1 MYTFG
6 ESTAGL
12 RRWIR
17 DEVELE
23 RPLAK
28 GDRGAAVR
36 RLQEWLNLHG
46 FGLAIDGIFGP
57 VTARALE
64 RFQAS
69 AGVAGTG
76 TLDGASFDR
85 LVAPMTAVLGRRPT
99 AAQAL
104 GEVVAEYGRQHLG
117 RHPLEVGGQNRG
129 PWVRLYM
136 QGNEGSPWPW
146 CAGFV
151 SFLLHQAAES
161 LGVAMPIAG
170 SFSCDSL
177 AAQARAAGRF
187 LSESEATGAALAPG
201 TIFLVRRTPTDW
213 THTGFVTA
221 AGAEVFDTIEGN
233 TNDDGER
240 EGYEVCARSRGYRD
254 KDFILLA

>member
-1 MYTFG
+1 MYTF
-6 ESTAGL
+6 EQSTAEL

-17 DEVELE
+17 DEVELA
-23 RPLAK
+23 RPLAR
-28 GDRGAAVR
+28 GDRGTPVR

-46 FGLAIDGIFGP
+46 FGVAIDGIFGP
-57 VTARALE
+57 VTERAVA

-69 AGVAGTG
+69 VGGTETG
-76 TLDGASFDR
+76 RLDGASFDR
-85 LVAPMTAVLGRRPT
+85 LVAPMTAVLRRRP
-99 AAQAL
+99 AADQAL
-104 GEVVAEYGRQHLG
+104 GEVVVTYGRRHLD

-151 SFLLHQAAES
+151 TFLLHQAAES
-161 LGVAMPIAG
+161 LGVATPIAG

-187 LSESEATGAALAPG
+187 LPEREATGAALAAG

-213 THTGFVTA
+213 THTGFLTA
-221 AGAEVFDTIEGN
+221 AGAEAFDTIEGN

-240 EGYEVCARSRGYRD
+240 EGYEVCARSRGYQG
-254 KDFILLA
+254 KDFVLLA